1 MVELRR
7 GDVIRQT
14 YTVEEHLGSGAFGD
28 VYLVRHRYMGM
39 QAMKVLDRADNPND
53 RDSGLQEAFVLSKIG
68 HPNVVR
74 IFEANHIH
82 DSDESPLYVTMEFVK
97 GADLEH
103 LIDEHGGTYPIDQ
116 CISLMRQAAAG
127 LAHAHGMDPV
137 IVHRD
142 IRPANL
148 LIRHNQ
154 SGDELLVGDFGLA
167 EHVNESLGFLPS
179 AGSIPYESPEGLE
192 GYEGP
197 ASDVFSLA
205 ICFFELVTGSFPF
218 DLSKDVSAY
227 NESNFQQKIA
237 VGHKKGHRSI
247 LSLRPNTP
255 PEFVAALRLSL
266 AVDST
271 LRLSDG
277 LMLEDVLRRCENC
290 LASHPWPVNAD
301 AQPASDVVIS
311 MLESALRKKYVED
324 ERLEANELFA
334 KIENLSSNLQ
344 GRFNCFID

>member
-53 RDSGLQEAFVLSKIG
+53 RESGLQEAFILSRIG

-74 IFEANHIH
+74 VFEANHIH
-82 DSDESPLYVTMEFVK
+82 DTEDSPLYVTMEFI
-97 GADLEH
+97 GRADLEE
-103 LIDEHGGTYPIDQ
+103 LISEQGGLLPVEQ
-116 CISLMRQAAAG
+116 CLSLMRQAAAG
-127 LAHAHGMDPV
+127 LAHAHSMDPV

-148 LIRHNQ
+148 LIRHNRD
-154 SGDELLVGDFGLA
+154 GDELLIGDFGLA
-167 EHVNESLGFLPS
+167 AHVNESLGFLPA
-179 AGSIPYESPEGLE
+179 AGAIPYESPEGLE

-205 ICFFELVTGSFPF
+205 ICFFELLTGSFPF

-227 NESNFQQKIA
+227 NESNFQQK
-237 VGHKKGHRSI
+237 
-247 LSLRPNTP
+247 
-255 PEFVAALRLSL
+255 
-266 AVDST
+266 
-271 LRLSDG
+271 
-277 LMLEDVLRRCENC
+277 
-290 LASHPWPVNAD
+290 
-301 AQPASDVVIS
+301 
-311 MLESALRKKYVED
+311 
-324 ERLEANELFA
+324 
-334 KIENLSSNLQ
+334 LQ
-344 GRFNCFID
+344 